1 MFKVAEVIWN
11 AGIKAKNMY
20 RTGRAAKA
28 AAKTAKTSKVG
39 FIDKAFMAST
49 VYSVVDEVGNEEHK
63 LSDLLIIGVEV
74 YFSRGA
80 FRTLGS
86 NILHNKKIQP
96 VVAAT
101 AAASASLAGRISQAS
116 VNFPK
121 GAKTVLAS
129 LNLAKAGGVLVKFKT
144 ATGGYIKVVKEGVQR
159 RVPFTI
165 DVKTGM
171 AVIGKGASQLKT
183 PIGKGGILALLTVIG
198 VSFIDMDDEA
208 FEKIAEIDQRAQ
220 KLMNQLASPFSEM
233 RKRDGYVTQK
243 ILDAG
248 LGHIFDELSNSE
260 LNALE
265 FVYLLKDAERKYDLL
280 MLNLDVT

>member
-1 MFKVAEVIWN
+1 MIKVAEVIWN

-20 RTGRAAKA
+20 RTGKAARA
-28 AAKTAKTSKVG
+28 AAKTAKTAKVG

-49 VYSVVDEVGNEEHK
+49 VYSVVDEVGNETHK

-74 YFSRGA
+74 YFSRSA
-80 FRTLGS
+80 FKTLGS
-86 NILHNKKIQP
+86 NILHNKKIQS
-96 VVAAT
+96 VVSAT
-101 AAASASLAGRISQAS
+101 AATSANLAGRISQAS

-121 GAKTVLAS
+121 GAKTILAG

-144 ATGGYIKVVKEGVQR
+144 ATSGYIKVVKEGVQR

-171 AVIGKGASQLKT
+171 AVIGKGAGRLNT
-183 PIGKGGILALLTVIG
+183 PIGKGGILALLTVVG

-208 FEKIAEIDQRAQ
+208 FEKIAEIDKRAQ

-243 ILDAG
+243 ILDSG
-248 LGHIFDELSNSE
+248 LGHIFDELSDSE

-265 FVYLLKDAERKYDLL
+265 FVYLLKDAEKKYDLL